1 MKLRSIRKTP
11 NPTTHPDTRRPQNTT
26 MIIRHHFQIS
36 RLHCCLCL
44 RLLRVRE
51 QIRHVI
57 MTRNRV
63 HSITTRLFII
73 FFFFFFRRRILCLL
87 SSYPTSSFSSSS
99 PYHSSSEEEEDDD
112 EVSSSDSF
120 KGWSSWEYS
129 EILLGGI
136 KGWVISSKRDLG
148 LEKLRRLRILGL
160 VVVLVRSSW

>member
-44 RLLRVRE
+44 RLLSVRE

-63 HSITTRLFII
+63 HSIANRLFIL
-73 FFFFFFRRRILCLL
+73 FFFRRRFRCLL
-87 SSYPTSSFSSSS
+87 SSSYPTSSFSSSS
-99 PYHSSSEEEEDDD
+99 PYHSSSEEEEDD
-112 EVSSSDSF
+112 EVSSSNSF

-160 VVVLVRSSW
+160 VVLVRSSW